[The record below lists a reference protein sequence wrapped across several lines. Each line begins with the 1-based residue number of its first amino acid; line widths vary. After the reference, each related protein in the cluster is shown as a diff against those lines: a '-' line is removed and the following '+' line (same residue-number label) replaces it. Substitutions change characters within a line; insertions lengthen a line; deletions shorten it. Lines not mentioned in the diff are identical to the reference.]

1 MTQNAVKV
9 EVENLSEVKRK
20 LMIEVPSTEVTE
32 EVDRAYRQLGKSAKV
47 KGFRP
52 GKVPRSILE
61 MYYRKQIEEEVS
73 DALVRRSLSEALKE
87 KDLEPVHLS
96 WPEPP
101 PAAVAGEDYRY
112 SVELEVT
119 PKFDVGGLPG
129 SGPGR
134 P

>member
-20 LMIEVPSTEVTE
+20 LRIEVPSNEVTE

-61 MYYRKQIEEEVS
+61 IH
-73 DALVRRSLSEALKE
+73 
-87 KDLEPVHLS
+87 LEPFEVAVK
-96 WPEPP
+96 WPRRLFNKNT
-101 PAAVAGEDYRY
+101 ALCKV
-112 SVELEVT
+112 V
-119 PKFDVGGLPG
+119 
-129 SGPGR
+129 
-134 P
+134 